1 MMVFPRKGIF
11 LRVGDR
17 QDMRPLK
24 TTAVTDLAI
33 KTLEDLVMMAGLDLM
48 KYFTAQDIFL
58 VTGATSGFGEG
69 VVLNLLAQGAT
80 VVAVGR
86 SQEKLTQLKAKLH
99 DSKRL
104 ICENRDLVNTTKLD
118 RWVVEVSKKYG
129 RLKGLVLCAGTQ
141 QIDPLRAPMAVEK
154 SRQLFELNYF
164 ANMQLAKGFCDLRA
178 HVKSD

>member
-1 MMVFPRKGIF
+1 M
-11 LRVGDR
+11 
-17 QDMRPLK
+17 
-24 TTAVTDLAI
+24 
-33 KTLEDLVMMAGLDLM
+33 
-48 KYFTAQDIFL
+48 
-58 VTGATSGFGEG
+58 
-69 VVLNLLAQGAT
+69 LNLLAQGAT

-154 SRQLFELNYF
+154 SRQLFEQIIS
-164 ANMQLAKGFCDLRA
+164 NMQLAKGFVDLRA
-178 HVKSD
+178 HVKSDASIVFISSIASIKGSPGLVSYASSKGAVNAAVKSLAVEVAHLGIRVNAVLPDSW